1 LLVAITDGKIKKA
14 GLLTIRVVPDD
25 PYRIELSGELDLAS
39 TQAVETELRLGERS
53 AAQRIVL
60 DLDRLTFIDSTGLR
74 LLVIAT
80 RRSDADGDRLRIRP
94 GSDPLVQRVM
104 AITGMNEYLR
114 FEESNAPPLAF
125 SPRLT

>member
-1 LLVAITDGKIKKA
+1 MAITDGKIKKA

-25 PYRIELSGELDLAS
+25 PYRIELSGELDLAT